1 MKINFI
7 TFGCPKNTYY
17 TQAIIKELT
26 SLGNVIVYDPEQADI
41 IVVNTCGFI
50 RDAKK
55 ESIDG
60 LYEVLNYRDSGKK
73 VVALGCLMQR
83 YSKEFEQEMPELDGI
98 LGILP
103 PEKAANE
110 IIKCANNKIVD
121 VTKPIIDYSK
131 VVDFTQTYPY
141 SYLLIADGC
150 NHRCAYCAIPFIKGK
165 YVSRPENVIL
175 QEAQYLIEN
184 GEKELILVAQ
194 DTTEYGRDLKL
205 SLPSLLKKL
214 DSLEGNFWIRI
225 MYAYPDKITDE
236 LIDTIKNSKHIL
248 HYLDIPFQHSSKKI
262 LRLMR
267 RPIINYSNL
276 ISKLRKEISDITI
289 RSTFI
294 VGFPGETED
303 DFENL
308 RNFLDSQ
315 RLDRAGIFVFSR
327 EEGTESYSMPNQVN
341 YGKRLH
347 RKKELMLLQR
357 KISKNINENFVGRTL
372 KVLVEQEA
380 DGYYI
385 GRSYRDAPEI
395 DGYIIFESDT
405 FHDVGDF
412 VDVKINEAYDYDL
425 KGVEV

>member
-1 MKINFI
+1 MKVNFI

-17 TQAIIKELT
+17 TQAIAKELV
-26 SLGNVIVYDPEQADI
+26 SLGNEIVYDPEQADV

-83 YSKEFEQEMPELDGI
+83 YPKEFEQEMPELDGI
-98 LGILP
+98 LGVLS

-110 IIKCANNKIVD
+110 IVKCVDHKIID
-121 VTKPIIDYSK
+121 VTKPVINYSK

-165 YVSRPENVIL
+165 YISRPYDIIL
-175 QEAQYLIEN
+175 QEAQYLIDS

-194 DTTEYGRDLKL
+194 DTTEYGRDIKL
-205 SLPSLLKKL
+205 SLPFLLKKL
-214 DSLEGNFWIRI
+214 DEIKGDFWIRI

-248 HYLDIPFQHSSKKI
+248 HYLDIPFQHSSEKI
-262 LRLMR
+262 LKLMR
-267 RPIINYSNL
+267 RPIINYSEL
-276 ISKLRKEISDITI
+276 IAKLRKEIPDITI

-294 VGFPGETED
+294 VGFPGETEE
-303 DFENL
+303 DFKSL
-308 RNFLDSQ
+308 RNFLNFQ

-327 EEGTESYSMPNQVN
+327 EEGTESYFMPNQVN

-347 RKKELMLLQR
+347 RKKELMLLQ
-357 KISKNINENFVGRTL
+357 KNISKSVNSKFVGKTL
-372 KVLVEQEA
+372 KVLIEQEA

-395 DGYIIFESDT
+395 DGYIIFDSDI

-412 VDVKINEAYDYDL
+412 ANVNITEAYDYDL
-425 KGVEV
+425 KGVEI